1 MIRPRQFFQSIRHA
15 VRGVAV
21 VFRHE
26 QSFRLQ
32 VVAGVAAVALGL
44 YVRIPSSHLLIMLV
58 MIAAVLSL
66 EIVNSI
72 FERII
77 DGFKPRIHPIVRDVK
92 DAMAGAVL
100 IASLFS
106 ALIGLVIF
114 WPYLQKLL

>member
-1 MIRPRQFFQSIRHA
+1 MIRIRQFFQSVRHA
-15 VRGVAV
+15 ARGVAV

-32 VVAGVAAVALGL
+32 VLAGACAVALGL
-44 YVRIPSSHLLIMLV
+44 YLRIPNSHLLILFV
-58 MIAAVLSL
+58 MVAAVLSL

-77 DGFKPRIHPIVRDVK
+77 DAFRPRIHPVVRDVK

-100 IASLFS
+100 IVSASSVLV
-106 ALIGLVIF
+106 GVVIF